1 MSTVRGVTARFL
13 GGFKSPQ
20 TRLRYKKDIM
30 LWQKFC
36 EENAVH
42 PLDARAVNCEAF
54 VEWLSARCNPASVR
68 ARRSGVS
75 GWFNALVRAR
85 IIPANGMLGLEMPKM
100 TQTSVPACVVS
111 EEDVVLVMKRFS
123 ELGPRWEWLVG
134 MVVYGGCDVAEALRI
149 RGSDVRIWE
158 GRTTIRVRTRHGTTR
173 DIPVDGRL
181 EVLTVGLSE
190 VFAPSSPLAGLTS
203 TQHVCTRLSKLA
215 SEAVG
220 YRLTVQELRRFAVR
234 RQAARGVPPEVIA
247 KWLGHSED
255 RWVRKTLGLPSL
267 VSEVVWEDV
276 VSSIVVGTD
285 GE

>member
-42 PLDARAVNCEAF
+42 PLDARAVNCQAF
-54 VEWLSARCNPASVR
+54 VEWLSARCSPASVR

-100 TQTSVPACVVS
+100 TQSSVPACVVS
-111 EEDVVLVMKRFS
+111 EEDVALVLKRFS

-134 MVVYGGCDVAEALRI
+134 MVAYAGCDVAEALRV
-149 RGSDVRIWE
+149 RGADVRIWE
-158 GRTTIRVRTRHGTTR
+158 GRTTVRVRTRHGATR

-203 TQHVCTRLSKLA
+203 TPHVCTRLSRLA

-220 YRLTVQELRRFAVR
+220 YRLTAQELRRFAVR
-234 RQAARGVPPEVIA
+234 RQAARGVSPEVIA

-255 RWVRKTLGLPSL
+255 RWVRRTLGLSSS
-267 VSEVVWEDV
+267 VSEVIWEDV
-276 VSSIVVGTD
+276 VSSIVVGID